1 MTGFNAIQFAPS
13 TKKLSIHAATGA
25 VLYEYDL
32 SVTAVKLA
40 IVRNTNG
47 QLEVDIETGA
57 LNSFATNRMELKF
70 KFSGQAHYTS
80 MLFDKPAVDITIEM
94 DGDDMPLSSKEEFA
108 AGFVGSDDIRNNR
121 VASTHMMMLEGE
133 IASFEIDSVAD
144 MLIARY
150 HDDITPNV

>member
-1 MTGFNAIQFAPS
+1 MIGFNAIQFDPS
-13 TKKLSIHAATGA
+13 TKKISIHDTNNT

-32 SVTAVKLA
+32 STTAVKLA
-40 IVRNTNG
+40 IVRNING

-70 KFSGQAHYTS
+70 KFSGTAHYTS
-80 MLFDKPAVDITIEM
+80 VLFDKPAVDITIEM

-121 VASTHMMMLEGE
+121 VSSTYMMILEGE
-133 IASFEIDSVAD
+133 IASFEIDLAAN

-150 HDDITPNV
+150 HDDISPNV